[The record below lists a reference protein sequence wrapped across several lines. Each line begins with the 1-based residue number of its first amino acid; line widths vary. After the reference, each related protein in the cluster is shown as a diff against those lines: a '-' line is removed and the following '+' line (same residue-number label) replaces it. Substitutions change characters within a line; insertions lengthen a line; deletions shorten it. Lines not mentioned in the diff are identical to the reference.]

1 MMRIAGKA
9 KRAIIAAGALG
20 MLTAGVLL
28 PTGTASAQQSW
39 DFRLSNFAGRI
50 TTVCVQTDVTTQ
62 CTGRIS
68 SGTSRVYKVPFNDPN
83 SFQCIGRF
91 DNLAGAPK
99 TAYGYK
105 MSRHE
110 FKECLT
116 HRDAGANQ
124 GRLIAKRP
132 DMSETLVGT
141 VDQIH

>member
-1 MMRIAGKA
+1 MIAQKA
-9 KRAIIAAGALG
+9 KRALVAVGALG
-20 MLTAGVLL
+20 MVTAGVLL

-91 DNLAGAPK
+91 DNLAGTPK
-99 TAYGYK
+99 TAYGHK

-116 HRDAGANQ
+116 FRDPARNLGL
-124 GRLIAKRP
+124 LIAKRP
-132 DMSETLVGT
+132 DMSETQVGY
-141 VDQIH
+141 VEHIH